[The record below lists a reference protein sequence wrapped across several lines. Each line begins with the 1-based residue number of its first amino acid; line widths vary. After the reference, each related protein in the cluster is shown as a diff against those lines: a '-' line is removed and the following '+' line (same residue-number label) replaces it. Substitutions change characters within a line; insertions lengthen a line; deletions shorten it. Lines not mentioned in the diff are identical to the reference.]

1 MSARNQSPCLTIR
14 AVILKH
20 MLNHQAGLDRAFHAL
35 ADPTRR
41 AIVERLA
48 REPASVSALARPLAM
63 SLPAVM
69 QHLAVLEASGLVRSE
84 KSGRV
89 RMCRVEPEALSL
101 AERWINDRRTEWE
114 NRLDRLGDYLSTLAN
129 SGKPMNESAAKTMKP
144 VQVSRTFHASRQRVF
159 TAWSSAEAVKRWF
172 APTGFTVPEARV
184 ELAVGGPFEV
194 LMRSPTGEEHW
205 ARGVVREVSAFER
218 LVIDFTIEEPNGRAL
233 FRALTEVN
241 FSDTLGGTRLDAT
254 QSYTVID
261 PDAAWMPEGAP
272 QGWAQTLDNLAEEVL
287 RIEAKRSVS
296 HGVFSVERA
305 YDVPVERVWRALTD
319 REAKAKWF
327 GGIGRRME
335 RDRASHGLSRRR
347 RRAPQ
352 GPLDKRRRLRLRR
365 ASTTTSF
372 PIGASSTAIRCAST
386 RRRSPSRSPR
396 WSSSA
401 RAPAGRA

>member
-1 MSARNQSPCLTIR
+1 
-14 AVILKH
+14 
-20 MLNHQAGLDRAFHAL
+20 
-35 ADPTRR
+35 
-41 AIVERLA
+41 
-48 REPASVSALARPLAM
+48 
-63 SLPAVM
+63 
-69 QHLAVLEASGLVRSE
+69 
-84 KSGRV
+84 
-89 RMCRVEPEALSL
+89 
-101 AERWINDRRTEWE
+101 
-114 NRLDRLGDYLSTLAN
+114 
-129 SGKPMNESAAKTMKP
+129 MNESAAKTLKP

-172 APTGFTVPEARV
+172 APTGFTVPEAKV

-305 YDVPVERVWRALTD
+305 YDAPVERVWRALSD

-327 GGIGRRME
+327 GGTVGEWSEIE
-335 RDRASHGLSRRR
+335 RSMDFRVGGAERLE
-347 RRAPQ
+347 

-365 ASTTTSF
+365 GLPRHRSRSAHRLQLHDA
-372 PIGASSTAIRCAST
+372 PQRGEDLRLARHHGARSRESRPHAPESDGTGRLFGRL
-386 RRRSPSRSPR
+386 RRRRL
-396 WSSSA
+396 A
-401 RAPAGRA
+401 RARHGVPARQARAVARKRSLSDQRARPDRTIVPSPDIGP